1 MDESRPPTN
10 FHLVLCGAY
19 NARADSWFFG
29 DFVGL
34 CNLLKESG
42 VGGDFVSCYP
52 IDDYFTN
59 PRTPDSIKFGTFRN
73 TTAATVTYTKRQHEM
88 RAPFYEQIEK
98 ERTKRYL
105 LDWLKEKSL
114 SAQSGDAVSVWILS
128 HGNHIGVVLGGE
140 VLGPSELIRA
150 AEEFNDGVQVD
161 IAFSACHSSRFAEK
175 YSECPQTFRYI
186 QCAADRYSWA
196 HHPTGTLRR
205 RNSRFIQA
213 MASSLTGERLA
224 SQGYHYRAGPWNIS
238 KHENYIKN
246 QVQRRVSNPNEAS
259 APSFFK
265 DGVNLSSIVK
275 NVLFRDFKD
284 ITYNPST
291 VSRRGRREWPGR
303 DDSVVT
309 RLDRIRNYASSG
321 PAREQAVARMG
332 TLFAPFAA
340 AQGTA
345 TVFDCDWEFVKS
357 ATASWADDTAEINCV
372 VYATYIRARLQSAIW
387 DIVFSLSLD
396 GYLDVTKVF
405 AHPVP
410 LNCSEKESRAFGEY
424 LGTLKAI
431 FDLEKSIL
439 QWPDEIS
446 AYFHSFVSLLINWF
460 AIVVLRGMTVPA
472 VTIFQYILDSEW
484 LGDADEE
491 RLEGIEETYA
501 KHMVNKSMPEIG
513 KVETNN
519 NLVGFFL
526 PKQPVPDCG
535 SADSL
540 SLLEKLNEDFVK
552 TFSEF
557 EEFTKAYFN
566 WDDQIVALMG
576 EDPWAKQLTEVKEL
590 IPSEVCPEE
599 MGESEECCED

>member
-19 NARADSWFFG
+19 KARADSWFFG

-52 IDDYFTN
+52 IDEYFAD
-59 PRTPDSIKFGTFRN
+59 PRTPDSIKFGTFRD

-98 ERTKRYL
+98 ERIKGYL
-105 LDWLKEKSL
+105 LDWLMEKSL
-114 SAQSGDAVSVWILS
+114 NAQSGDAVSVWILS
-128 HGNHIGVVLGGE
+128 HGNHKGLGLGGE
-140 VLGPSELIRA
+140 LLKPSELVKA
-150 AEEFNDGVQVD
+150 TEEFNDGVQVN
-161 IAFSACHSSRFAEK
+161 IAFSACHSSLFAK
-175 YSECPQTFRYI
+175 TYSECPQTFRYI
-186 QCAADRYSWA
+186 QCAAEELSWA

-213 MASSLTGERLA
+213 MASSLTGERLTR
-224 SQGYHYRAGPWNIS
+224 QGYHYRAGPWNIS
-238 KHENYIKN
+238 KHENYIKD
-246 QVQRRVSNPNEAS
+246 QVQRKVSDPKEVS
-259 APSFFK
+259 VPSFFK
-265 DGVNLSSIVK
+265 DGLNLNSIVK

-303 DDSVVT
+303 EDSVVT
-309 RLDRIRNYASSG
+309 RLDGIRNYASSG
-321 PAREQAVARMG
+321 PARERAAARMK

-340 AQGTA
+340 QGRKA
-345 TVFDCDWEFVKS
+345 GVVHCDWGFEES
-357 ATASWADDTAEINCV
+357 ATASWADDTAEVNCA
-372 VYATYIRARLQSAIW
+372 VYATYLRARLQSAIW
-387 DIVFSLSLD
+387 DIIFSLSLD
-396 GYLDVTKVF
+396 GYLDITKVF
-405 AHPVP
+405 VHPVP
-410 LNCSEKESRAFGEY
+410 LNCSEKESRAFVQY

-431 FDLEKSIL
+431 SDLEESISL
-439 QWPDEIS
+439 WPHEIS
-446 AYFHSFVSLLINWF
+446 SYFTSFVTLLIKWF

-472 VTIFQYILDSEW
+472 IDIFKYILDSEW

-491 RLEGIEETYA
+491 DLEEAEKTYA
-501 KHMVNKSMPEIG
+501 EDMADKSMPDIN
-513 KVETNN
+513 KVETNV

-540 SLLEKLNEDFVK
+540 SFLGKLNEDFVK
-552 TFSEF
+552 TFAEF

-566 WDDQIVALMG
+566 WDNQIVALMG
-576 EDPWAKQLTEVKEL
+576 EDPWAKQLAKVKEL
-590 IPSEVCPEE
+590 IPLEVCLEE
-599 MGESEECCED
+599 M

>member
-1 MDESRPPTN
+1 MDESRPPKN
-10 FHLVLCGAY
+10 FHLVLCCAY

-52 IDDYFTN
+52 IDEYFTH
-59 PRTPDSIKFGTFRN
+59 PKTPDSIKFGTFRS
-73 TTAATVTYTKRQHEM
+73 TTAATATYTKRQHEM

-98 ERTKRYL
+98 ERIKGYL

-114 SAQSGDAVSVWILS
+114 GAQSGDAVSIWILS
-128 HGNHIGVVLGGE
+128 HGNHKGLRLGE
-140 VLGPSELIRA
+140 ELLKPRELVKA
-150 AEEFNDGVQVD
+150 TEEFNDGVQC
-161 IAFSACHSSRFAEK
+161 AAEK
-175 YSECPQTFRYI
+175 L
-186 QCAADRYSWA
+186 SWV

-213 MASSLTGERLA
+213 MASSLTGEGLA
-224 SQGYHYRAGPWNIS
+224 RQGYHYRAGPWNVS
-238 KHENYIKN
+238 KHENYIKD
-246 QVQRRVSNPNEAS
+246 QVQRKVSDPKEAS
-259 APSFFK
+259 VPSFFR
-265 DGVNLSSIVK
+265 DGLNLNSIVK
-275 NVLFRDFKD
+275 DVLFRDFKD

-291 VSRRGRREWPGR
+291 VSKRGRREWPGR
-303 DDSVVT
+303 NDSVVT
-309 RLDRIRNYASSG
+309 SLDMIPNYASSG
-321 PAREQAVARMG
+321 PVRERAVARMR

-340 AQGTA
+340 QGSKA
-345 TVFDCDWEFVKS
+345 GVVHCDWGFGEFGS
-357 ATASWADDTAEINCV
+357 ATASWADDTAEINCA

-387 DIVFSLSLD
+387 DIIFSLSLD
-396 GYLDVTKVF
+396 GYLDITKVF

-410 LNCSEKESRAFGEY
+410 LNCSEKESEAFGQY

-431 FDLEKSIL
+431 SNFEESRSR
-439 QWPDEIS
+439 WPHEIS
-446 AYFHSFVSLLINWF
+446 PYFESFVTLLIEWF

-472 VTIFQYILDSEW
+472 IDIFKYILDSEW

-491 RLEGIEETYA
+491 DLEGAEKTYA
-501 KHMVNKSMPEIG
+501 NDMANKSMPEIN
-513 KVETNN
+513 KVETNV

-535 SADSL
+535 SAGRL
-540 SLLEKLNEDFVK
+540 SLLGKLDEDFVK

-576 EDPWAKQLTEVKEL
+576 EDPWAKQLAEVKEL
-590 IPSEVCPEE
+590 IPSEVCPEG
-599 MGESEECCED
+599 MGESEECCKD